1 MSPFRPSVTIMV
13 RTSASRRPKLIFC
26 LVSGVVLLSVF
37 PVPTASAASPVT
49 ASPNLVFEPLRET
62 GKVVR
67 VSDGDTIQVDIKGDG
82 TTKPVPVRLTGIN
95 AMEIGEC
102 SAAMATKRLRSYV
115 DGKTVRLRSA
125 DARSNAS
132 GRLLRQVQV
141 KDAEGRWFDV
151 NHRMLRDGMALW
163 FPLKPELTNVH
174 PYHLAAEQARSAGRG
189 IWKND
194 RCGSG
199 PNQGSTFGMWVK
211 SDADGTDSKN
221 LNDEYVVLTNRNRST
236 DVRLDGWWLRDSS
249 LFTYRFP
256 RGTVLKA
263 GQRITVRVGAGQD
276 TTTVKHM
283 GRTKPLFDNADLR
296 TGLGDG
302 AYLFDPHGDLRV
314 SFVYPYVGSGADPLA
329 GAVRIAEV
337 VYDPPG
343 ADTAAGERVVLQNVG
358 QRRVNL
364 DAYQLRSWPYAHAFR
379 PGTYLD
385 PGERLTVVIGR
396 GSGTRTDQ
404 YWGKTAPILNNGG
417 DVVELASWD
426 ERRVACT
433 AWGTARC

>member
-1 MSPFRPSVTIMV
+1 MLAYVRPH
-13 RTSASRRPKLIFC
+13 RFA
-26 LVSGVVLLSVF
+26 VVFPAVFAATTLLSV
-37 PVPTASAASPVT
+37 PVAAATVT
-49 ASPNLVFEPLRET
+49 ASPALVVEPLRET

-67 VSDGDTIQVDIKGDG
+67 VSDGDTLQVDIKGDG

-102 SAAMATKRLRSYV
+102 NAAMATKRLKRYV
-115 DGKTVRLRSA
+115 EGKTVRLRST
-125 DARSNAS
+125 DVRSNAS

-174 PYHLAAEQARSAGRG
+174 PYHLAAEQARAAGRG

-199 PNQGSTFGMWVK
+199 PNQGSKLEMWVK

-221 LNDEYVVLTNRNRST
+221 LNDEYVVVTNRNRST
-236 DVRLDGWWLRDSS
+236 DVKLGGWWVRDSS

-256 RGTVLKA
+256 KGTVLKA
-263 GQRITVRVGAGQD
+263 GQRITVRVGTGKD
-276 TTTVKHM
+276 TASVKHM

-296 TGLGDG
+296 TGVGDG
-302 AYLFDPHGDLRV
+302 AYLLDPHGDIRV
-314 SFVYPYVGSGADPLA
+314 AFVYPYVGTQPDPLV
-329 GAVRIAEV
+329 GALRISKV

-343 ADTAAGERVVLQNVG
+343 TDTAAGERVTLRNVSD
-358 QRRVNL
+358 RRISL
-364 DAYQLRSWPYAHAFR
+364 DAHQLRSWPYAHAFR
-379 PGTYLD
+379 PNTFLD
-385 PGERLTVVIGR
+385 PGESLTVVV
-396 GSGTRTDQ
+396 GTGTSSRTLQ
-404 YWGKTAPILNNGG
+404 YWGKAKPILNNGG
-417 DVVELASWD
+417 DVVEVRSWD
-426 ERRVACT
+426 ERRVDCT
-433 AWGTARC
+433 AWGSARCPTS